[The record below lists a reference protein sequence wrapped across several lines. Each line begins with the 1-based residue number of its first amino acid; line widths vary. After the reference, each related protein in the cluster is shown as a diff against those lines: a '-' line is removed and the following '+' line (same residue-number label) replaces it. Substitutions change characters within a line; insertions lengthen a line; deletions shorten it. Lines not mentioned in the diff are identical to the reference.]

1 MRLSARSYPHPVL
14 GNRDDVPGAAFQAT
28 LEMSTDKENVYVV
41 VDIVCSCETLN
52 TLLVA
57 GRAAYVLHVEC
68 SNTLFRRAYEFREP
82 RHRISIGADNLNDAV
97 EVNVFVLATDRIPGY
112 YIPEAHSDYAGT
124 AFEIQRGDILAVGE
138 GQVFH
143 IESDFDSLSRI
154 GSIMQINESPKD
166 GDIPMEP
173 SFDGDKIVIFL
184 SKSDF
189 SDYKILKLHEGV
201 RSPLTTTIVLPVLV
215 EALHILKEKGE
226 SDGAEDPRRW
236 VRALSRRIESLGLA
250 AESQPLLLAQKL
262 LELPVK
268 RALSSARMLAEAS
281 S

>member
-14 GNRDDVPGAAFQAT
+14 GNRDDVPGAAFQAA
-28 LEMSTDKENVYVV
+28 LEMSTDKECVYIAADVA
-41 VDIVCSCETLN
+41 CSCETLN
-52 TLLVA
+52 ALLKN

-82 RHRISIGADNLNDAV
+82 QHRISIGADNLNDAV
-97 EVNVFVLATDRIPGY
+97 EVNVFVRATDRIADY
-112 YIPEAHSDYAGT
+112 RIPEAHSDYADAT
-124 AFEIQRGDILAVGE
+124 FDIQRGDILAVGE

-143 IESDFDSLSRI
+143 IESNFDSLSRI

-189 SDYKILKLHEGV
+189 ADYKVLKLHEGV
-201 RSPLTTTIVLPVLV
+201 RGPLTTTIVLPVLV
-215 EALHILKEKGE
+215 EAIHILKEE
-226 SDGAEDPRRW
+226 SEGMDDARRW
-236 VRALSRRIESLGLA
+236 VRALARRIESLGLSS
-250 AESQPLLLAQKL
+250 ESQPLLLAQKL

-268 RALSSARMLAEAS
+268 RALSSSRMLAEAS

>member
-14 GNRDDVPGAAFQAT
+14 GNRDDVPGAAFQAA
-28 LEMSTDKENVYVV
+28 LEMTTDKECVYVA
-41 VDIVCSCETLN
+41 VDVACSCETLN
-52 TLLVA
+52 ALLAA

-82 RHRISIGADNLNDAV
+82 RHRISIGTDNLNDAV
-97 EVNVFVLATDRIPGY
+97 EVNVFARATDRILGY
-112 YIPEAHSDYAGT
+112 CIPEAHSDYVGAT
-124 AFEIQRGDILAVGE
+124 FDIQRGEILAAGE

-189 SDYKILKLHEGV
+189 ADYKILKLHEGV
-201 RSPLTTTIVLPVLV
+201 RGPLTTTIVLPVLV
-215 EALHILKEKGE
+215 EALHILKEE
-226 SDGAEDPRRW
+226 SEGMDDTRRW
-236 VRALSRRIESLGLA
+236 VRALARRIEGIGLSG
-250 AESQPLLLAQKL
+250 ESQPLLLAQKL

>member
-28 LEMSTDKENVYVV
+28 LVMSTDKECVYISADVT
-41 VDIVCSCETLN
+41 CSCEALN
-52 TLLVA
+52 ALLKD
-57 GRAAYVLHVEC
+57 GRAAYVLHIEC

-82 RHRISIGADNLNDAV
+82 QHRVSISADNLNDAV
-97 EVNVFVLATDRIPGY
+97 EVNVFARAKDHIPGY
-112 YIPEAHSDYAGT
+112 CIPEAHSDYAG
-124 AFEIQRGDILAVGE
+124 AQFDVQRGDILAVGE

-143 IESDFDSLSRI
+143 VESDFDSLSRI

-189 SDYKILKLHEGV
+189 ADYKVLKLHEGV
-201 RSPLTTTIVLPVLV
+201 RGPLTTTIVLPVLA
-215 EALHILKEKGE
+215 EALHILKEE
-226 SDGAEDPRRW
+226 SDGMDDTRRW
-236 VRALSRRIESLGLA
+236 VRALARRIENLGLSG
-250 AESQPLLLAQKL
+250 ESQPLLLAQQL

-268 RALSSARMLAEAS
+268 RALSSSRMLAEAAS
-281 S
+281 